1 MPLSM
6 RFLISA
12 FMVVGLREKIKR
24 LLRVVSELEDVQEG
38 HEETRKE
45 YYPRADVPAEGYQS
59 RSEEGYDI
67 TTINY

>member
-1 MPLSM
+1 M
-6 RFLISA
+6 
-12 FMVVGLREKIKR
+12 REKIKR